1 MEFHYIICGCLE
13 SILCDFSL
21 RLPLVPPFVA
31 VQQCS
36 GLSSPDDKFA
46 VKINDIAN
54 EKLVQ
59 GRV

>member
-1 MEFHYIICGCLE
+1 MEFHYIICGRLE

-21 RLPLVPPFVA
+21 SPPASLFVA
-31 VQQCS
+31 VQQCL
-36 GLSSPDDKFA
+36 GLSSCDDKFA